1 MYIQIKKNNSQLM
14 QKFLSSIV
22 FFLLFALNIQA
33 QQISGKIIDKANG
46 ESLPGA
52 AVSLDK
58 TTQGALTDIE
68 GNYTLSVE
76 PGSYTIVISF
86 VGYETAKVNV
96 EVKGKETTYLNYAI
110 VEQKALL
117 QEVIITAKVERS
129 TNVAQFIERKKAVGV
144 SDAISADLIRKT
156 PDRTTSDVLKR
167 VTGAS
172 IQEGKFAIIR
182 GMNDRY
188 NAGYL
193 DGALLPSTEADRKAF
208 AFDVVP
214 ANLLD
219 NLTII
224 KAGSADLVGDF
235 GGGVIK
241 INTKAVPEKFTQSLN
256 IGGQTHSLTTFKDF
270 TQFKTY
276 SGEQVNLFGN
286 QRSLPSFTEGG
297 LRLAS
302 TFASA
307 AEKAKFADISQT
319 FNNDWSSATNV
330 AAPNARFAYSLGL
343 PINLGDNRKIGLI
356 VALNYANTRKIS
368 DGEINT
374 FDGSGQVSNFNDRTY
389 GQNINS
395 GGIFNL
401 NYVATKTQI
410 NFRNLL
416 NMNTDNNTI
425 FRTGM
430 GNIGDQV
437 SVKNTANLI
446 NYNRL
451 FNSILSVKQIIGNN
465 DLIVNGS
472 LSYSN
477 VRRKVPDYR
486 IVSYTKTPDFDNYRI
501 SLGDFFNS
509 STGRF
514 ASDLDESL
522 IGGNLELNKQFNSAN
537 IKTDVKVGY
546 FYQNRDR
553 TFWGR
558 SFVYGGTPS
567 ELTYN
572 PADDLG
578 SKSISASKLYL
589 VEKTNNE
596 LAYYD
601 GKSNLNAGFVSV
613 DQRYKEKLR
622 VVYGVRYEDIKI
634 NVDNTKVGT
643 AVANL
648 QKGSFLPSV
657 NASYSL
663 TEKTMLRGSYFAS
676 VNRPEFREL
685 APFAFYVFDK
695 NVEIKGNKDLKIA
708 NLNNLDLRYEFYP
721 TGGQLLSAGVFYK
734 TIANPVE
741 FSIDLSQPFTT
752 FTYRNEKSATIYGLE
767 LEAKKNL
774 DFISKSKF
782 FTSTSVFANLSLIKS
797 GLSFDAGSQAKQDR
811 PLQGQSPYIMNIG
824 LTYQNE
830 ENGWFGSAVFNR
842 VGRRIAYVGVDSKF
856 SATRQDIFEAPRS
869 VIDLQLGKNIGKL
882 NIKLTVGDLLRNDL
896 IFYQD
901 ADNNGKYNATTGQ
914 NADLLMFKYNN
925 GFTTNLSLGYSF

>member
-1 MYIQIKKNNSQLM
+1 M
-14 QKFLSSIV
+14 
-22 FFLLFALNIQA
+22 A
-33 QQISGKIIDKANG
+33 QTQISGKIIDKANG
-46 ESLPGA
+46 ESLPGT
-52 AVSLDK
+52 AVLIDK
-58 TTQGALTDIE
+58 TTKGALTDIE
-68 GNYTLSVE
+68 GNYTIPVE
-76 PGSYTIVISF
+76 PGNYTLAISF
-86 VGYETAKVNV
+86 IGYETAKVNV
-96 EVKGKETTYLNYAI
+96 DVKANETTYLNYAI
-110 VEQKALL
+110 SEEKAML

-129 TNVAQFIERKKAVGV
+129 SNVAQFIERKKAVGV
-144 SDAISADLIRKT
+144 SDAISAELIRKT

-224 KAGSADLVGDF
+224 KAGSPDLVGDF

-241 INTKAVPEKFTQSLN
+241 INTKSVPERFTQSLS
-256 IGGQTHSLTTFKDF
+256 IGAQTHSLTTFKDF

-276 SGEQVNLFGN
+276 SGEQFNIFGN
-286 QRSLPSFTEGG
+286 ERNLPSFADNG

-302 TFASA
+302 TFPTA
-307 AEKAKFADISQT
+307 AEKERFAGIAQN
-319 FNNDWSSATNV
+319 FNNDWSQTTTSAM
-330 AAPNARFAYSLGL
+330 PNGRFAYSMGM
-343 PINLGDNRKIGLI
+343 PINLGDNRKLGLI
-356 VALNYANTRKIS
+356 VAVNYANTRKVS
-368 DGEINT
+368 DGQVNT
-374 FDGSGQVSNFNDRTY
+374 FDGAGQVSNFNDRVNA
-389 GQNINS
+389 QNMSS

-425 FRTGM
+425 SR
-430 GNIGDQV
+430 IGLSDINDQV
-437 SVKNTANLI
+437 EVRNYANLI

-451 FNSILSVKQIIGNN
+451 YNSILSLKQIIGNN
-465 DLIVNGS
+465 DLILNASV
-472 LSYSN
+472 SYSN

-486 IVSYTKTPDFDNYRI
+486 IVNYVKPNGFDNYI
-501 SLGDFFNS
+501 LSTGDFFNS

-514 ASDLDESL
+514 ASDLNESL
-522 IGGNLELNKQFNSAN
+522 LGGNLELSKQFNSGSV
-537 IKTDVKVGY
+537 KTEVKVGY
-546 FYQNRDR
+546 LYQNRDR

-558 SFVYGGTPS
+558 SFVYGGKPS

-578 SKSISASKLYL
+578 SKNISASKLYL
-589 VEKTNNE
+589 VEKTSDDI
-596 LAYYD
+596 AYYE
-601 GKSNLNAGFVSV
+601 GKSNLNAGFVSI
-613 DQRYKEKLR
+613 DQRIKEKLR
-622 VVYGVRYEDIKI
+622 LVYGVRFEDITI
-634 NVDNTKVGT
+634 NVDNEKVGLSVSELKQ
-643 AVANL
+643 A
-648 QKGSFLPSV
+648 SWLPSI
-657 NASYSL
+657 NGSYSL
-663 TEKTMLRGSYFAS
+663 SEKTMLRASYFAS

-708 NLNNLDLRYEFYP
+708 TLNNFDLRYEFYP

-741 FSIDLSQPFTT
+741 FSIDLGQPFTT
-752 FTYRNEKSATIYGLE
+752 FTYQNEKSATVYGLE

-774 DFISKSKF
+774 DFISKANF
-782 FTSTSVFANLSLIKS
+782 FTNTSLFANVSLMQSALK
-797 GLSFDAGSQAKQDR
+797 FNTGSKAKQDR
-811 PLQGQSPYIMNIG
+811 PLQGQSPYIVNIG
-824 LTYQNE
+824 LTYDNP

-842 VGRRIAYVGVDSKF
+842 VGRRIAYVGVAPEFAK
-856 SATRQDIFEAPRS
+856 TRQDIFEAPRS
-869 VIDLQLGKNIGKL
+869 VIDLQVGKNIGKF

-896 IFYQD
+896 VFYQD
-901 ADNNGKYNATTGQ
+901 TDNSGKYEAKSEQ

-925 GFTTNLSLGYSF
+925 GLTFNLGLGYTFK